1 MERFIIEKIA
11 AGLRKIGKTPKMI
24 LVDVS
29 LSNGISENDVTEDTV
44 CGIPLVKVD
53 LTGFSESD
61 DKECPFIPVYTG
73 ADRDSGDM
81 YWFRRGYEEY

>member
-1 MERFIIEKIA
+1 MKTFIIEKIA
-11 AGLRKIGKTPKMI
+11 AGLRKVGKTPEMI

-61 DKECPFIPVYTG
+61 DKECPFIPVYTD